1 MLLVSYEFA
10 AFFVVLVLCYFLAP
24 DAWKRYILLFFSL
37 IFYLYGGAVFLLYP
51 AITAVT
57 TFFLGKK
64 IGKMTDEAKSYV
76 MSGQMDQKQK
86 KDFNRAVKRK
96 QRRLLICGLVLNFG
110 ILAVLKYVKFILS
123 NLASV
128 FVLLGVEGEM
138 EYAAWVLP
146 LGISYYTFQSM
157 GYLIDVY
164 NRKYEPENRF
174 SVFFLFLLFFPQLT
188 AGPISRF
195 DIFKNQIS
203 SLRRPAGK
211 QVVFGMERMLWGYF
225 KKLVIADRLGPAVS
239 IITGSPETYRG
250 IWFLVGM
257 IICTV
262 WLFADFSGAMDIVIG
277 AAEVFGICLPEN
289 FDRPFSSKNL
299 AELWR
304 RWHMTLMQWFKEYIF
319 FPVSASGFCKNLSAS
334 VKERFG
340 KKAASRVPVY
350 AATLLVW
357 FVTGIWHGASW
368 NFIIWGMANGI
379 ILLISQ
385 ELSGIYKAFG
395 RKYSFTGSG
404 WYQGFQKIRT
414 FFLFAFLQMFL
425 YYPAGTVFSL
435 AAEVFAAPDVQS
447 LFNESLAI
455 SGLAG
460 MDLLILMFGV
470 CLMWLSGRM
479 AGSGGIREKL
489 WKKPPAV
496 QYGAVFFLFLLV
508 LITGVYGHGYFASQF
523 IYNQF

>member
-10 AFFVVLVLCYFLAP
+10 AFFAVLIFCYFLVP
-24 DAWKRYILLFFSL
+24 DAWKRALLLVFSL

-51 AITAVT
+51 AVTAVT

-76 MSGQMDQKQK
+76 MSRQMDQKQK

-96 QRRLLICGLVLNFG
+96 QRRLLVCGLVLNFG
-110 ILAVLKYVKFILS
+110 ILAVLKYADFILP
-123 NLASV
+123 
-128 FVLLGVEGEM
+128 G
-138 EYAAWVLP
+138 AAWILP

-157 GYLIDVY
+157 GYLIDIY
-164 NRKYEPENRF
+164 NRKYEPEHKF
-174 SVFFLFLLFFPQLT
+174 SVFFLFLLFFPQVT

-195 DIFKNQIS
+195 DSFRKQIS
-203 SLRRPAGK
+203 SLRRPGGK

-239 IITGSPETYRG
+239 VITGSPESYKG
-250 IWFLVGM
+250 LWFPAGM
-257 IICTV
+257 VICTV

-289 FDRPFSSKNL
+289 FDRPFSSKSL

-319 FPVSASGFCKNLSAS
+319 FPVSTSGFCKNLSAG

-350 AATLLVW
+350 VATLLVW

-368 NFIIWGMANGI
+368 NFVIWGMANGI

-385 ELSGIYKAFG
+385 ELSGICKAFG
-395 RKYSFTGSG
+395 RKYSFTESA
-404 WYQGFQKIRT
+404 WYQGFRKVRT

-425 YYPAGTVFSL
+425 YYPAGTVLSL
-435 AAEVFAAPDVQS
+435 AVDTFAAPDVQNFFSGS
-447 LFNESLAI
+447 LTVPGL
-455 SGLAG
+455 SGV
-460 MDLLILMFGV
+460 DLLILLFGV
-470 CLMWLSGRM
+470 CLMWVSGRM
-479 AGSGGIREKL
+479 AGDGGIREKL
-489 WKKPPAV
+489 WKKPPAI

-508 LITGVYGHGYFASQF
+508 LVTGVYGHGYYASQF